1 MNSLL
6 SYVTDIEPLDVAWK
20 ERAHEYL
27 ETLAIP
33 HWSLG
38 VVMDIAKQLAAIQKT
53 LKPTV
58 ENKCVI
64 LMAGDHGVVEEGV
77 SACKKE
83 VTIEMIDNLSHRGA
97 SINALADT
105 VHADVMVVD
114 VGVAVDLDDYVKQ
127 GTVIPWKIGYG
138 TRNMKKGPAM
148 TREEAKKSILVG
160 IKAVEKAIN
169 EKSAQ
174 LIATGDLGIGNTTP
188 SSAILSVMTGQK
200 VADVTGRGTGI
211 DDKRLNNKIKVIEK
225 AIELNKPDPNDPIDV
240 LSKVGGYEIGG
251 IAGVILGC
259 AHYRIPV
266 IVDGL
271 ISTAGALIAYGL
283 NCNTVDYM
291 IAGHKSQEP
300 GHNYMWKSLNLK
312 PLLDLG
318 FRLGEGT
325 GAALAMN
332 IVEGAA
338 AVINNVLSYEA
349 AGVTPGA

>member
-1 MNSLL
+1 
-6 SYVTDIEPLDVAWK
+6 
-20 ERAHEYL
+20 
-27 ETLAIP
+27 
-33 HWSLG
+33 
-38 VVMDIAKQLAAIQKT
+38 
-53 LKPTV
+53 
-58 ENKCVI
+58 
-64 LMAGDHGVVEEGV
+64 
-77 SACKKE
+77 
-83 VTIEMIDNLSHRGA
+83 
-97 SINALADT
+97 
-105 VHADVMVVD
+105 
-114 VGVAVDLDDYVKQ
+114 
-127 GTVIPWKIGYG
+127 
-138 TRNMKKGPAM
+138 M
-148 TREEAKKSILVG
+148 TREEAEKSILVG

-169 EKSAQ
+169 EKLAQ

-259 AHYRIPV
+259 AYYKIPV

-349 AGVTPGA
+349 AGKHKRRLMAMECSIYKTWLLLIGAQRFCFRQYS